1 MQVNFTWAL
10 HRTES
15 AAGKMPLF
23 RTSSSSFSR
32 GEPIPKTGIV
42 SNDSTNRIDLLSY
55 LERTISHNCDSFES

>member
-1 MQVNFTWAL
+1 MQVNFTWAMAL

-23 RTSSSSFSR
+23 RTSSSFSR

-42 SNDSTNRIDLLSY
+42 SNDSTNRID
-55 LERTISHNCDSFES
+55 SFT